1 MKTSLALMSSSD
13 TDVESSSAYDYP
25 HKLCEADPLQL
36 GETATQFIEPRESM
50 DGAPPLSGDYL
61 QQLVKTITSSV
72 ETLQHACAGKGP
84 SFPRLDEPEPEG
96 SSFELFRMTR
106 PDAAE
111 AARQVA
117 AAAFQ
122 LTLAVLPPAES
133 ILGLI
138 SGHLQTAALRVC
150 LESNVTEIL
159 REAGPQAKISQ
170 KANMPGNKD
179 KLERILRYLATQHIY
194 KEVRPHVFANTRLSS
209 MMDTGKSVEEL
220 EENPDAKHDN
230 TNGLPALLGHQF
242 DEVAKSSAY
251 LYETPSSGT
260 ATALNRAFGIDGL
273 DIWSWYGLDDP
284 EQQKRKKR
292 FNLGMRGVAAM
303 QSGAISQ
310 AYRWGDLDNNSL
322 IVDVGG
328 GLGTCSIA
336 LAKEFQELQFVVQ
349 DLEGVVEPGK
359 KDISGRVAFEV
370 QDFFHEQPP
379 ASKRKVAVFLLKQIL
394 HDWPDSECK
403 KILENLRKAA
413 QDDTRLILI
422 DSVIPYACRSSPDD
436 EESRLRTKVPSAVS
450 REAPEPLLAN
460 YGAANIAGYCADMI
474 MMSLMNG
481 QERTLGQLYG
491 LLEASGWEMKEVGPS
506 LTGFLRP
513 VVATPLLKNKELN

>member
-36 GETATQFIEPRESM
+36 GETATPFIEPRESM
-50 DGAPPLSGDYL
+50 DGAPQLSGDYL

-96 SSFELFRMTR
+96 SNFELFRMTR

-170 KANMPGNKD
+170 KAKMPGNKD

-220 EENPDAKHDN
+220 GGKSGVHPSSPDAKHDN

-251 LYETPSSGT
+251 LYESLQDTALETPTSGT

-273 DIWSWYGLDDP
+273 DIWSC
-284 EQQKRKKR
+284 RKGRKR

-310 AYRWGDLDNNSL
+310 AYRWGDLDDNSL
-322 IVDVGG
+322 IVD
-328 GLGTCSIA
+328 
-336 LAKEFQELQFVVQ
+336 EFQELRFVVQ

-359 KDISGRVAFEV
+359 KDISGRVTFEV
-370 QDFFHEQPP
+370 QDFFREQPP